1 MDLAFTDQ
9 SKKQKGP
16 SKEWT
21 EKEIEEE
28 LKKFDD
34 KIQEAKD

>member
-1 MDLAFTDQ
+1 MDMLQLGDQ
-9 SKKQKGP
+9 AKKQKGP

-28 LKKFDD
+28 IKKFDQ
-34 KIQEAKD
+34 KIEE